1 MARKKVASKKVA
13 RVKVTQLKSPIGFD
27 RSQKVVL
34 RSLGLRRIRHSVTVE
49 DTPSMRGMLRA
60 VRHLVVVEEGATEGV
75 KD

>member
-1 MARKKVASKKVA
+1 MAKKKVAREKVT

-27 RSQKVVL
+27 KVQAVTL

-60 VRHLVVVEEGATEGV
+60 VRHLVVVEEGAQE
-75 KD
+75 